1 MRVDVP
7 PLEAIRAEL
16 GRIADLPRERS
27 VTMPPAAYFSEEF
40 LGHELREIFAKEW
53 VCIGRVEEVAE
64 PGDYFAFELVG
75 ESLLVVRGDD
85 RVVRVL
91 SNVCRHRWSQVASG
105 QGNTRRFVCPYHAWT
120 YDLEGSLVH
129 TRFMESSQAFDPDCR
144 LPRIATE
151 IWQGFIYVNLDG
163 EASPLAPRLA
173 GLEAR
178 IGDYHMEEMVR
189 FTGGDE
195 VWDTNWKLLT
205 ENFTE
210 AYHNP
215 QTHKDSLEP
224 VVPAEL
230 TSYPGGDAAYSFMVA
245 QVNPDKPPRVP
256 HHPDLSAKQQT
267 EVSLAGVFPFAG
279 LRTCPGTSVL
289 HVPQPGGGGQGAH
302 SMGCGDL
309 RAIAQARDAGRDQR
323 ALPGGQ
329 SGGSRTTRKAFSAPC
344 KAVVS
349 STRGRSPTWKRPT
362 GSSIATSRVG
372 WRRFSSPRSRRHRL
386 EGRCRECG
394 LD

>member
-1 MRVDVP
+1 MMRVDVP
-7 PLEAIRAEL
+7 PLDTIRAEL

-27 VTMPPAAYFSEEF
+27 VTMPPAAYFSEAF

-53 VCIGRVEEVAE
+53 VCVGRVEEVAE
-64 PGDYFAFELVG
+64 PGDYIALDLVG

-85 RVVRVL
+85 RQVRVL

-105 QGNTRRFVCPYHAWT
+105 HGNTRRFVCPYHAWT
-120 YDLEGSLVH
+120 YDLEGRLVH
-129 TRFMESSQAFDPDCR
+129 TRYMESSQAFNPDCR

-163 EASPLAPRLA
+163 EAAPLAPRLA
-173 GLEAR
+173 GLEER
-178 IGDYHMEEMVR
+178 IADYHMEEMVR

-215 QTHKDSLEP
+215 YTHRDSLEP

-245 QVNPDKPPRVP
+245 KVNPDKPPREP
-256 HHPDLSAKQQT
+256 HHPDLSAQQQT
-267 EVSLAGVFPFAG
+267 EVSLAGVFPSQVFALAPERVFYMCLSPVG
-279 LRTCPGTSVL
+279 VGKVRTRWGVGTYAPL
-289 HVPQPGGGGQGAH
+289 PKHQTPAEINA
-302 SMGCGDL
+302 L
-309 RAIAQARDAGRDQR
+309 YQAVNQED
-323 ALPGGQ
+323 
-329 SGGSRTTRKAFSAPC
+329 
-344 KAVVS
+344 
-349 STRGRSPTWKRPT
+349 
-362 GSSIATSRVG
+362 RV
-372 WRRFSSPRSRRHRL
+372 RL
-386 EGRCRECG
+386 EGIQRSLQSSRFIDEG
-394 LD
+394 PLSYMEASNWEFYRYLASRLA